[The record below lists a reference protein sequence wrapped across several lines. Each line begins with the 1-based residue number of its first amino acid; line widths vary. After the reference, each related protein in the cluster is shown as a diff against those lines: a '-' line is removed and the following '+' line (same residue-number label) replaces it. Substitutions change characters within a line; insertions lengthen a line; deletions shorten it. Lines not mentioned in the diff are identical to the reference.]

1 MITLISDFG
10 TSDPYVG
17 IMKGVIFTK
26 DPSAV
31 IVDITHD
38 IIPRDISSAAYVISS
53 AYSYFPVGSIHVV
66 VVDPGVGSH
75 RAIIAISMGGHY
87 FLAPDNGV
95 LSLVLASGKV
105 DFITTVENDS
115 FFLKPVSQT
124 FHGRDIFA
132 PVAGH
137 LSKGLPIDQLG
148 SEIKKD
154 HLVCLDLP
162 MPVQSPTGGI
172 VGTVIGI
179 DRFGNLITN
188 IDHQFIQ
195 NTFGFVNDCDLN
207 ISIGGY
213 QIAGLSSCYRDTE
226 PQSLLAIV
234 GSMGFIEISVN
245 GGSAAEFC
253 RETRGSRISV
263 TFDLPVHDINI

>member
-17 IMKGVIFTK
+17 IMKGVILSV

-31 IVDITHD
+31 IIDITHEIVPQD
-38 IIPRDISSAAYVISS
+38 ILGAAYCIYT
-53 AYSYFPVGSIHVV
+53 AYCYFPIGSIHVA

-75 RAIIAISMGGHY
+75 RAIIAASMFGHY

-95 LSLVLASGKV
+95 LSLILATGNV
-105 DFITTVENDS
+105 DFITTVDNDS
-115 FFLKPVSQT
+115 FFRKPVSQT

-132 PVAGH
+132 PVAGY
-137 LSKGLPIDQLG
+137 LSKGLPIDRLG
-148 SEIKKD
+148 SEIKTD
-154 HLVCLDLP
+154 HLVHLDFQ
-162 MPVQSPTGGI
+162 MPYQSPTGEI
-172 VGTVIGI
+172 VGTVIGV

-188 IDHQFIQ
+188 IEHQFVQ
-195 NTFGFVNDCDLN
+195 KTFGLVNDRDLN

-213 QIAGLSSCYRDTE
+213 QIVGLSACYRDIE
-226 PQSLLAIV
+226 RQSLLAIV

-245 GGSAAEFC
+245 CGRASDFC
-253 RETRGSRISV
+253 KASRGSIVSI
-263 TFDLPVHDINI
+263 TPVDRP